1 MNTDPLLRDNNG
13 KQMRFHSQTE
23 TIDSLLDRMETKY
36 SEDAE
41 MPKDMRTDKEKNE
54 EIIMDLR
61 IWHIPTPL
69 QHTVR
74 SRWCV
79 RY

>member
-1 MNTDPLLRDNNG
+1 MKANFETNFSSLD
-13 KQMRFHSQTE
+13 RFK
-23 TIDSLLDRMETKY
+23 LDRMETKY